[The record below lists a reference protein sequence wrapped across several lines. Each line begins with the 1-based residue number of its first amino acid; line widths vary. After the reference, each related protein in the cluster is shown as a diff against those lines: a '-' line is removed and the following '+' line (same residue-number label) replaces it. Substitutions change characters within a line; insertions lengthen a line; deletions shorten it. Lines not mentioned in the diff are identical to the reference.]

1 MPLDDHQPNR
11 ISRMLGTVAR
21 PMIDAVDID
30 LVMDRIDVNEV
41 IDRVDMNSVLSRLD
55 MNQVLDNVDMDRL
68 LAKVDVDALIKR
80 VDVQSIIDRVDV
92 QGIID
97 RVDVDG
103 IINRVD
109 VNAIV
114 ASVKVGNVVTDT
126 ASTFVTG
133 TLDLIRSQL
142 AAIDALVSVIVR
154 RIGRKNDRS
163 YGAGDIRHRPA
174 GGASRL
180 AAYVFDITFASFIF
194 GVFVSVT
201 SFLLNLFLQKDWDP
215 SDTKSWWWIAA
226 SGFWY
231 ALYFWVPVA
240 MVGRTPGKALLGLR
254 IVRRDDGGAPGAG
267 PALIRMLT
275 VPISFLL
282 FGLGFIGIVVGRDR
296 RALEDVT
303 AHSLVIYDWRD
314 RDPRIP
320 KGVAEWLSTRATA

>member
-1 MPLDDHQPNR
+1 MATDDHQPNR

-41 IDRVDMNSVLSRLD
+41 IDRVDMNSVLGRLD
-55 MNQVLDNVDMDRL
+55 MNQVLANVDMNQL
-68 LAKVDVDALIKR
+68 LERVDVDALIKR

-103 IINRVD
+103 IIKRVD
-109 VNAIV
+109 VNSIV

-142 AAIDALVSVIVR
+142 AAIDALLSVIVR
-154 RIGRKNDRS
+154 RIFRKNDRS
-163 YGAGDIRHRPA
+163 YGTGKIAQRPA
-174 GGASRL
+174 GAASRL
-180 AAYVFDITFASFIF
+180 AAYVLDITFASAIF
-194 GVFVSVT
+194 GLLVSLTTYLV
-201 SFLLNLFLQKDWDP
+201 NLFLQKNFDP
-215 SDTKSWWWIAA
+215 SNTKGIWWIIA
-226 SGFWY
+226 SAMWY
-231 ALYFWVPVA
+231 GVYFWIPVA

-254 IVRRDDGGAPGAG
+254 IVKRDGTQLGVGHAF
-267 PALIRMLT
+267 IRMLT

-282 FGLGFIGIVVGRDR
+282 LGLGFIGIVVGRER

-303 AHSLVIYDWRD
+303 AGSHVVYDWRD
-314 RDPRIP
+314 REARIP